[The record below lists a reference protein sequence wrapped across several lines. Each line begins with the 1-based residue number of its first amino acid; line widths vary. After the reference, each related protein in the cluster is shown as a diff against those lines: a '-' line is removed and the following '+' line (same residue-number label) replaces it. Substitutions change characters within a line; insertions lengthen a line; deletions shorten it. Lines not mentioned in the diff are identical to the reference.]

1 MNRATQSQRVRNNLS
16 QGLGHLSGVL
26 LLAGVLLLFFLVQVI
41 CAHASVAL
49 LMEEPYGRFGA
60 MNPTGHS
67 AVYLNHVCAASPTEL
82 RACQPGES
90 GVVISRYHKIGGL
103 DWVAIPLIPYLYA
116 VEDVSQVP
124 QSVDQAQVNALRDAY
139 RRKHLLELAPNGSHG
154 RTPKGEWTQLVGE
167 SYDRTIHGFE
177 VVSTTEE
184 DERFIALFNDRN
196 NTGHFNIFVHN
207 CADFS
212 RAVLNIYLP
221 DAIHRSIV
229 ADLGMTTPKQVA
241 RSLVQYGTKHPEAE
255 MSAFVIPQVPG
266 TIKRSKPVAGV
277 AQSLVK
283 SKKYLIP
290 MTILAPELTGGLVVA
305 YMSKGRME
313 LPPNAMV
320 FNVNDNEME
329 PGQPWPVQPA
339 NSGPNRTLLAAP
351 APTASPAPAPAPAV
365 SPAPATAAA
374 PAALATALPAASAAL
389 P

>member
-1 MNRATQSQRVRNNLS
+1 MNRVLSSQRASYKLN

-26 LLAGVLLLFFLVQVI
+26 LLAGVLLLLFLVLAI

-49 LMEEPYGRFGA
+49 LMEEPYGHFGA

-82 RACQPGES
+82 RLCQPGES
-90 GVVISRYHKIGGL
+90 GVVISRYHKISGL

-116 VEDVSQVP
+116 VEDVGQVP

-139 RRKHLLELAPNGSHG
+139 RRKHLLDLAMDGKNGNA
-154 RTPKGEWTQLVGE
+154 PKGEWTELVGE
-167 SYDRTIHGFE
+167 SYLRTIHGFE
-177 VVSTTEE
+177 VTSTAQQ

-196 NTGHFNIFVHN
+196 NTGHFNILFHN

-212 RAVLNIYLP
+212 RVVMDIYLP
-221 DAIHRSIV
+221 HAIHRSVV
-229 ADLGMTTPKQVA
+229 ADVGITTPKQVA
-241 RSLVQYGTKHPEAE
+241 RSLVQYGRKHPELE

-266 TIKRSKPVAGV
+266 TIKRSKPVDGV

-290 MTILAPELTGGLVVA
+290 MTILTPELTGGLVVA
-305 YMSKGRME
+305 YMAKGRME
-313 LPPNAMV
+313 LPENALV
-320 FNVNDNEME
+320 FNVNDNVME
-329 PGQPWPVQPA
+329 PGEPGPVQAA
-339 NSGPNRTLLAAP
+339 NTGPGRTPLPSSAPVSTPIP
-351 APTASPAPAPAPAV
+351 APVPDA
-365 SPAPATAAA
+365 ATGTT
-374 PAALATALPAASAAL
+374 PAALATALPAAPSTL